1 MAALCRAQM
10 KSCKVESADEALSL
24 LFTRFAHSS
33 LMFHDLVCSERAF
46 IDLNMHLACCD
57 AVSAAAA
64 ESKRRTTGDA
74 ADSKLSAEASTVA
87 EQTTIAAAEQT
98 PNPNASRSTA
108 DSQSTAQ
115 AKSDA
120 ADDKKQQTVISQ
132 SQRQPPEM
140 NLIIRAWCD
149 ELDDSY
155 EFRCFVYNGEL
166 QALALLIWWC

>member
-57 AVSAAAA
+57 AVSAAAG
-64 ESKRRTTGDA
+64 ESKERTTGDA
-74 ADSKLSAEASTVA
+74 ADSKLSAESASSVA
-87 EQTTIAAAEQT
+87 EQTAIAAAEQT
-98 PNPNASRSTA
+98 PNPDASVSTA

-115 AKSDA
+115 AKTEPGG
-120 ADDKKQQTVISQ
+120 DKKQQTVISQ
-132 SQRQPPEM
+132 SQQQSQQQPQPEM
-140 NLIIRAWCD
+140 NLIIRGGAT
-149 ELDDSY
+149 SSMTATNSAP
-155 EFRCFVYNGEL
+155 RL
-166 QALALLIWWC
+166 QW